1 MSKRLIIILLIF
13 ILFSIIRT
21 KKKGKK
27 KAKKEFNDGIT
38 DIDNNMTLKTD
49 VNTNETES
57 QQDGIYMSEQRFDEK
72 LQNFI
77 KEKKLKPKNKITKEY
92 LKTIFD
98 EVYKI
103 DFNIP
108 DLPDGEEL
116 HTDPKE
122 EGKKFM
128 GQIFEK
134 ATKGLDYDEKIKVK
148 DIKDWIAPK
157 HAQEAL
163 MEVMNDIEEK
173 MEYL

>member
-1 MSKRLIIILLIF
+1 MSKNLIIIISIF
-13 ILFSIIRT
+13 LLFSMIQT
-21 KKKGKK
+21 KKRDKK
-27 KAKKEFNDGIT
+27 KSKKEFNDGIT
-38 DIDNNMTLKTD
+38 DIDNNKTLKTD
-49 VNTNETES
+49 INANETES
-57 QQDGIYMSEQRFDEK
+57 QQDGIYMSDQRFDEK
-72 LQNFI
+72 LQQFI
-77 KEKKLKPKNKITKEY
+77 KEKKLKPKNKISKEY
-92 LKTIFD
+92 LKIIFD

-103 DFNIP
+103 NFNIP

-134 ATKGLDYDEKIKVK
+134 ATKGLDYDDKIKVK

-163 MEVMNDIEEK
+163 MEVMNDMQER

>member
-1 MSKRLIIILLIF
+1 MSKNLIIIISIF
-13 ILFSIIRT
+13 LLFSMIQT

-27 KAKKEFNDGIT
+27 KEKKEFNDDIK
-38 DIDNNMTLKTD
+38 DIDNNKTLKTD
-49 VNTNETES
+49 INANETES

-72 LQNFI
+72 LQKFI
-77 KEKKLKPKNKITKEY
+77 KEKKLKPKNKISKEY
-92 LKTIFD
+92 LKIIFD

-134 ATKGLDYDEKIKVK
+134 ATKGLDYDDKIKVK
-148 DIKDWIAPK
+148 DIKEWIAPK

-163 MEVMNDIEEK
+163 MEVMNDMQER
-173 MEYL
+173 MDYL

>member
-1 MSKRLIIILLIF
+1 MSKNLIIIITIF
-13 ILFSIIRT
+13 ILFSIIQT

-27 KAKKEFNDGIT
+27 KSKKEFNDGLT
-38 DIDNNMTLKTD
+38 DIDNNKTLKSD
-49 VNTNETES
+49 INANETES

-72 LQNFI
+72 LQQFI
-77 KEKKLKPKNKITKEY
+77 KEKKLKPKNKISKEY
-92 LKTIFD
+92 LKIIFD

-103 DFNIP
+103 NFNIP

-134 ATKGLDYDEKIKVK
+134 ATKGLDYDDKIKVK

-163 MEVMNDIEEK
+163 MEVMNDMQER

>member
-1 MSKRLIIILLIF
+1 MNKNLIIIISIF
-13 ILFSIIRT
+13 LLFSMIQT

-27 KAKKEFNDGIT
+27 KEKKEFNDGIK
-38 DIDNNMTLKTD
+38 DIDNNKTLKTD
-49 VNTNETES
+49 INANETES

-72 LQNFI
+72 LQKFI
-77 KEKKLKPKNKITKEY
+77 KEKKLKPKNKISKEY
-92 LKTIFD
+92 LKIIFD

-134 ATKGLDYDEKIKVK
+134 ATKGLDYDDKIRVK
-148 DIKDWIAPK
+148 EIKEWINPTRVQKA
-157 HAQEAL
+157 
-163 MEVMNDIEEK
+163 
-173 MEYL
+173 YLELLQGLSENIDYL

>member
-1 MSKRLIIILLIF
+1 MIQ
-13 ILFSIIRT
+13 T
-21 KKKGKK
+21 KKKDKK
-27 KAKKEFNDGIT
+27 KSKKEFNDGIT
-38 DIDNNMTLKTD
+38 DIDNNKTLKTD
-49 VNTNETES
+49 INANETES
-57 QQDGIYMSEQRFDEK
+57 QQDGIYMSDQRFDEK
-72 LQNFI
+72 LQQFI
-77 KEKKLKPKNKITKEY
+77 KEKKLKPKNKISKEY
-92 LKTIFD
+92 LKIIFD

-103 DFNIP
+103 NFNIP

-134 ATKGLDYDEKIKVK
+134 ATKGLDYDDKIKVK

-157 HAQEAL
+157 HTQEAL
-163 MEVMNDIEEK
+163 MEVMNDMQER

>member
-1 MSKRLIIILLIF
+1 MIQ
-13 ILFSIIRT
+13 T

-38 DIDNNMTLKTD
+38 DIDNNKTLKID
-49 VNTNETES
+49 VNANETES
-57 QQDGIYMSEQRFDEK
+57 QQDGIYMSEQKFDEK
-72 LQNFI
+72 LQKFI
-77 KEKKLKPKNKITKEY
+77 KEKKLKPKNKISKEY
-92 LKTIFD
+92 LKIIFD

-128 GQIFEK
+128 GQIFDK
-134 ATKGLDYDEKIKVK
+134 ATKGLDYDDKIKVK

-163 MEVMNDIEEK
+163 MEVMNDMQER